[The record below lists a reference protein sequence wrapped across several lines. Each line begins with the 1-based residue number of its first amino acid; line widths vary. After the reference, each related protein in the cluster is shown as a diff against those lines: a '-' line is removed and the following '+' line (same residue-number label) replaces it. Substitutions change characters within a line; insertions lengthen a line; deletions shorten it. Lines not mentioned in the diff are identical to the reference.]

1 MAMPIWIEVFE
12 TPIRDNPTA
21 QVAISAMLLLT
32 LLDVLFGLLHA
43 LISHTFS
50 SQKMREG
57 IGHKCTSLGF
67 AAVADIIDGT
77 IVGGLDLGFSS
88 PVLVVV
94 CAYLCIME
102 VSSLCETFVAMRPDL
117 GNSPIFRLL
126 NVAERTSDA
135 KPMGGEGDAK

>member
-12 TPIRDNPTA
+12 SPIRDNPTA

-94 CAYLCIME
+94 CAYLCLME
-102 VSSLCETFVAMRPDL
+102 VSSLCETFLAMRPDL

-135 KPMGGEGDAK
+135 KEDE

>member
-43 LISHTFS
+43 LVSHTFS

-67 AAVADIIDGT
+67 VAVADIVDGA

-88 PVLVVV
+88 PVLVVA
-94 CAYLCIME
+94 CTYLCIME
-102 VSSLCETFVAMRPDL
+102 ISSLLEQFVAINPQLAD
-117 GNSPIFRLL
+117 SPIFRLL
-126 NVAERTSDA
+126 NVANDG
-135 KPMGGEGDAK
+135 KGEGE

>member
-1 MAMPIWIEVFE
+1 MTGPTPIWIKVFE

-21 QVAISAMLLLT
+21 QVAITAMLLLT

-67 AAVADIIDGT
+67 VAVADIIDGA

-88 PVLVVV
+88 PVLVVA
-94 CAYLCIME
+94 CSYLCVME
-102 VSSLCETFVAMRPDL
+102 ISSLLEQFVAIEPQLAD
-117 GNSPIFRLL
+117 SPIFRLL
-126 NVAERTSDA
+126 NVANG
-135 KPMGGEGDAK
+135 KGEGE

>member
-12 TPIRDNPTA
+12 SPIRDNPTA

-43 LISHTFS
+43 LVSHTFS

-67 AAVADIIDGT
+67 VAVADIVDGT
-77 IVGGLDLGFSS
+77 IIGGLDLGFSS
-88 PVLVVV
+88 PVLV
-94 CAYLCIME
+94 LE
-102 VSSLCETFVAMRPDL
+102 QFVAINPQL
-117 GNSPIFRLL
+117 GDSPIFRML
-126 NVAERTSDA
+126 NVAEKQGA
-135 KPMGGEGDAK
+135 KHMGGEGDAK

>member
-12 TPIRDNPTA
+12 SPIRDNPTA

-67 AAVADIIDGT
+67 VAVADIIDGT

-102 VSSLCETFVAMRPDL
+102 VSSLCETFLTMRPDL

-135 KPMGGEGDAK
+135 KHMGGEDDAK

>member
-135 KPMGGEGDAK
+135 KHMGGGGDAK

>member
-12 TPIRDNPTA
+12 SPVRDNPTA

-43 LISHTFS
+43 LVSHTFS

-67 AAVADIIDGT
+67 VAVADIVDGT
-77 IVGGLDLGFSS
+77 IIGGLDLGFSS
-88 PVLVVV
+88 PVLVVA
-94 CAYLCIME
+94 CSYLCIME
-102 VSSLCETFVAMRPDL
+102 ISSLLEQFVAIEPRLAD
-117 GNSPIFRLL
+117 SPIFRLL
-126 NVAERTSDA
+126 NVANDGKEE
-135 KPMGGEGDAK
+135 GE

>member
-43 LISHTFS
+43 LVSHTFS

-57 IGHKCTSLGF
+57 ISHKCTSLGF
-67 AAVADIIDGT
+67 VAVADIVDGT
-77 IVGGLDLGFSS
+77 IIGGLDLGFSS
-88 PVLVVV
+88 PVLVVA
-94 CAYLCIME
+94 CTYLCIME
-102 VSSLCETFVAMRPDL
+102 ISSLLEQFVAINPQL
-117 GNSPIFRLL
+117 GDSPIFRLL
-126 NVAERTSDA
+126 NVAEKQGA
-135 KPMGGEGDAK
+135 KHMGGEGDAK